1 MRKPI
6 FFIFCTH
13 QVSVP
18 STVTETPS
26 KNGLRALL
34 DLDGEWDWVE
44 LVGKF

>member
-6 FFIFCTH
+6 VFNFCTQ
-13 QVSVP
+13 QVNVP
-18 STVTETPS
+18 SAVTETPS

-34 DLDGEWDWVE
+34 DLDGGWDWVE